1 LPVGRLDADHGGMT
15 TRPHLELLRIGTSAA
30 QAEVR
35 RRGLQRGSTD
45 RQRRGDYAEVLVA
58 RHVSGTMAPV
68 NNPGFDLVCADLGRV
83 EVKARCR
90 DSRHLNWYHLRRVDR
105 RGFDHLVAVELN
117 GDWTVHDSWLLS
129 YEEVVEYRHRRRDG
143 RDVEPTKLA
152 VRGAWKDAVKRLD
165 LASTQAGLF

>member
-1 LPVGRLDADHGGMT
+1 
-15 TRPHLELLRIGTSAA
+15 
-30 QAEVR
+30 VR
-35 RRGLQRGSTD
+35 G
-45 RQRRGDYAEVLVA
+45 VA
-58 RHVSGTMAPV
+58 
-68 NNPGFDLVCADLGRV
+68 
-83 EVKARCR
+83 
-90 DSRHLNWYHLRRVDR
+90 R

-117 GDWTVHDSWLLS
+117 GDWTVNGAWLLT